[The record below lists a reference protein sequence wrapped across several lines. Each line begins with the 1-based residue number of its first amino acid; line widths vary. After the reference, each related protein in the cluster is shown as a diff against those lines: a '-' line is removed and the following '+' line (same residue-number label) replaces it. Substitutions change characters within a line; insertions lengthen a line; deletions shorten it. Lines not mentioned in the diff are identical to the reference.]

1 MSYNDKKVM
10 IVVNARKHLEEIII
24 FNTEQ
29 TLENYIK
36 ENPNIKRLGLVSRD
50 YVSTISNLVNF
61 QTYHY
66 VLNIKFNTPNPY

>member
-10 IVVNARKHLEEIII
+10 IIVNARKHLEEIII

-36 ENPNIKRLGLVSRD
+36 ENPNIKRLGLVARD
-50 YVSTISNLVNF
+50 YVWFNPSQYNLRFGQLPDMPLCIEYKN
-61 QTYHY
+61 
-66 VLNIKFNTPNPY
+66 